1 MYNLFCIQLYIYTK
15 NIIFICLL
23 LYNGI
28 TFAQSNETEIETKDT
43 IQKIIDDTIIS
54 NSTLKNKKIKI
65 QKKTTPSL
73 NNKTKNELKF
83 FKDSTRNSP
92 KQAALL
98 SLAFPGLGQVYNK
111 KYWKLPIV
119 YAGIGGCIFWVY
131 RQAKFTKQYNTYLVQ
146 KANNQTL
153 PTNIARYS
161 TAQLES
167 VRNTYRRNVQLASF
181 ITAMVW
187 GFSIL
192 DAAVDAHIKPFD
204 ISENLSMQIKPSI
217 LNSQSQNYYAL
228 KLNLN
233 LK

>member
-23 LYNGI
+23 LIN
-28 TFAQSNETEIETKDT
+28 TLVFAQSNREEIEPKDT
-43 IQKIIDDTIIS
+43 LQSLIEDTLNS
-54 NSTLKNKKIKI
+54 NNLSKNKKIKI
-65 QKKTTPSL
+65 QKTTTPNL
-73 NNKTKNELKF
+73 NNETKNELKF
-83 FKDSTRNSP
+83 YKDSTRNSP

-161 TAQLES
+161 TSQLES
-167 VRNTYRRNVQLASF
+167 IRNTHRRNVQLASF

>member
-23 LYNGI
+23 LIN
-28 TFAQSNETEIETKDT
+28 TLVFAQSNKEEIEPKDT
-43 IQKIIDDTIIS
+43 LQSLIEDTLNS
-54 NSTLKNKKIKI
+54 NNLSKNKKIKI
-65 QKKTTPSL
+65 QKTTTPNL
-73 NNKTKNELKF
+73 NNETKNELKF
-83 FKDSTRNSP
+83 YKDSTRNSP

-161 TAQLES
+161 TSQLES
-167 VRNTYRRNVQLASF
+167 IRNTHRRNVQLASF

>member
-1 MYNLFCIQLYIYTK
+1 MYNLFCIQLYIYIK
-15 NIIFICLL
+15 NIIFICLIL
-23 LYNGI
+23 INTLV
-28 TFAQSNETEIETKDT
+28 FAQSNREEIEPKDT
-43 IQKIIDDTIIS
+43 LQSLIDDTLIS
-54 NSTLKNKKIKI
+54 NSTFKNKKIKI
-65 QKKTTPSL
+65 QKTTTPNL
-73 NNKTKNELKF
+73 NNETKNELKF
-83 FKDSTRNSP
+83 YKDSTRNSP

>member
-1 MYNLFCIQLYIYTK
+1 MYNLFCIQLYIYIK
-15 NIIFICLL
+15 NIIFICLIL
-23 LYNGI
+23 INTLV
-28 TFAQSNETEIETKDT
+28 FAQSNREEIEPKDT
-43 IQKIIDDTIIS
+43 LQSLIEDTLNS
-54 NSTLKNKKIKI
+54 NNLSKNKKIKI
-65 QKKTTPSL
+65 QKTTTPNL
-73 NNKTKNELKF
+73 NNETKNELKF
-83 FKDSTRNSP
+83 YKDSTRNSP

>member
-23 LYNGI
+23 LIN
-28 TFAQSNETEIETKDT
+28 TLVFAQSNKEEIEPKDT
-43 IQKIIDDTIIS
+43 LQSLIEDTLNS
-54 NSTLKNKKIKI
+54 NNLSKNKKNKI
-65 QKKTTPSL
+65 QKTTTPNL
-73 NNKTKNELKF
+73 NNETKNELKF
-83 FKDSTRNSP
+83 YKDSTRNSP

-161 TAQLES
+161 TSQLES
-167 VRNTYRRNVQLASF
+167 IRNTHRRNVQLASF

-217 LNSQSQNYYAL
+217 LNSQNQNYYAL